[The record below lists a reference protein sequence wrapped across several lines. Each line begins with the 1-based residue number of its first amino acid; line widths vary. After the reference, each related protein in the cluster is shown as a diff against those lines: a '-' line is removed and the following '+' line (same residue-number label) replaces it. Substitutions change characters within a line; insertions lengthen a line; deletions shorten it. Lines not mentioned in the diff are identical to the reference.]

1 MLFWKGPIMKSFSR
15 RRHSQPYVQAEALVD
30 ARNKVF
36 NVIMAV
42 LLVFTMLPITAFTY
56 ESQAS
61 AEPLDSNGTTQVS
74 EYSDDSSNSSG
85 GSTSDSSATTS
96 SGSSDGES
104 SSSENADGG
113 VCPNCSR
120 SIR

>member
-1 MLFWKGPIMKSFSR
+1 MKSFSR

-61 AEPLDSNGTTQVS
+61 AETLDSSGTTQVS

-85 GSTSDSSATTS
+85 GSTSDTTS

-104 SSSENADGG
+104 SNPENADGG
-113 VCPNCSR
+113 GIPQLQ
-120 SIR
+120 

>member
-42 LLVFTMLPITAFTY
+42 LLVFTMYLLLRLRMKARLQQSLWIQM
-56 ESQAS
+56 E
-61 AEPLDSNGTTQVS
+61 LL
-74 EYSDDSSNSSG
+74 
-85 GSTSDSSATTS
+85 
-96 SGSSDGES
+96 
-104 SSSENADGG
+104 
-113 VCPNCSR
+113 R
-120 SIR
+120 

>member
-1 MLFWKGPIMKSFSR
+1 MKSFSR

-42 LLVFTMLPITAFTY
+42 LLVLTMLPITAFTY

-61 AEPLDSNGTTQVS
+61 AETLDSNGTTQVS

-85 GSTSDSSATTS
+85 GSTSNSSATTS

-113 VCPNCSR
+113 YPSTAVDPSDDNTQSGDT
-120 SIR
+120 

>member
-1 MLFWKGPIMKSFSR
+1 MKSFSR

-61 AEPLDSNGTTQVS
+61 AETLDSSGTTQVS

-85 GSTSDSSATTS
+85 GSTSDSSAATS

-104 SSSENADGG
+104 SSPENADGG
-113 VCPNCSR
+113 GIPQPVSYTHLTLPT
-120 SIR
+120 IA